1 MVINDLIKKGTDI
14 LKTLDFPRLEAE
26 IFLSHIL
33 KKDRLF
39 FAVHKDFE
47 VDKNTEEEFL
57 SLCKRRSTGEPSA
70 YLVGEK
76 EFMSLSFTVNK
87 SVLIPRSETELTVEA
102 IIDKYKNKKVNI
114 MDICTGSGAIGSSLA
129 YYIIDAF
136 VTAVDISEDALS
148 LAKENAQKLGVSKKI
163 SFIKEDALSLKERKE
178 KFDIVVSNPPYIKS
192 EIIKTLEKDVKD
204 FEPILALD
212 GGDDGLIFYRKI
224 VDNIEK
230 VLKPTG
236 EIYFEIGFDQ
246 GEDVKDIMSVKFT
259 DIKIV
264 KDLAGLDRLISGQL
278 R

>member
-47 VDKNTEEEFL
+47 VSKKDEEKFF

-129 YYIIDAF
+129 YYIKDAF

-148 LAKENAQKLGVSKKI
+148 LAKENAQKLGVSKKV
-163 SFIKEDALSLKERKE
+163 SFIKEDALSLKERKDL
-178 KFDIVVSNPPYIKS
+178 KKIKKS
-192 EIIKTLEKDVKD
+192 
-204 FEPILALD
+204 
-212 GGDDGLIFYRKI
+212 Y
-224 VDNIEK
+224 
-230 VLKPTG
+230 
-236 EIYFEIGFDQ
+236 
-246 GEDVKDIMSVKFT
+246 
-259 DIKIV
+259 
-264 KDLAGLDRLISGQL
+264 
-278 R
+278 